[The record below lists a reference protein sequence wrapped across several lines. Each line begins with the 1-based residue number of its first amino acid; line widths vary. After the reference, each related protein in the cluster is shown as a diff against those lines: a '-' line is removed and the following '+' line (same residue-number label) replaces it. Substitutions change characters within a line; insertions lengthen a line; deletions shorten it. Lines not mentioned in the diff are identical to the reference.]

1 MDYYATLGLN
11 KGASDEEI
19 KKAYRKLAMKH
30 HPDRGG
36 DEKKFKEVSIA
47 YETLS
52 NPEKKQIV
60 DMGGDPNAQ
69 HGGFQNQGPF
79 EFHFGTGD
87 LNDIFQNFGFGG
99 GFGQF
104 GQRQRQRNRN
114 VSVNVEI
121 TLEDVLNG
129 KEFNAEINIP
139 GGKTKTVN
147 IKIPPGVEHGKQIAY
162 RGMGDDSIPGIPAGD
177 LILGI
182 FVREHPVF
190 SRNGPQL
197 VCEKIV
203 SVWDAMLG
211 TEIKVDSLGG
221 KQFSV
226 NVPSGTQPG
235 TVLSCK
241 GEGLPLINT
250 NRRGDLLIKIKV
262 EIPKGLSDT
271 QKQLIETI
279 KKNGL

>member
-1 MDYYATLGLN
+1 MDYYSTLGLQ

-36 DEKKFKEVSIA
+36 DEKKFKEISGA
-47 YETLS
+47 YEALS
-52 NPEKKQIV
+52 DPNKKRII

-69 HGGFQNQGPF
+69 PGMGGFHGNGPF

-87 LNDIFQNFGFGG
+87 LNDIFQGFGFGG
-99 GFGQF
+99 FA
-104 GQRQRQRNRN
+104 QRPRQRNRN

-139 GGKTKTVN
+139 NGKSKTVN

-162 RGMGDDSIPGIPAGD
+162 RGMGDDSIPNLPPGD
-177 LILGI
+177 LIVGI

-190 SRNGPQL
+190 SRNSHQL
-197 VCEKIV
+197 ICEKIV
-203 SVWDAMLG
+203 PVWDAMLG
-211 TEIKVDSLGG
+211 TEIRVDSLGG
-221 KQFSV
+221 KQFTV
-226 NVPSGTQPG
+226 NVPAGTQPN

-241 GEGLPLINT
+241 GEGLPVLNT
-250 NRRGDLLIKIKV
+250 GVRGDLLIKIRV
-262 EIPKGLSDT
+262 EIPKNLSDV

-279 KKNGL
+279 KKNGI